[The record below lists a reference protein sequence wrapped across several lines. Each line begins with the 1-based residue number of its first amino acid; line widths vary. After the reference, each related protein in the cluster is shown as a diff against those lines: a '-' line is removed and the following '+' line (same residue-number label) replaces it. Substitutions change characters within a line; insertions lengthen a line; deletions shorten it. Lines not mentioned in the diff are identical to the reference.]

1 MRILLLLCLLILTAG
16 AAELPTVAM
25 SGEVTN
31 TTGDIKAAAEIKITH
46 DGEKISADLT
56 TAPPLTGTGRLTG
69 RCLDGWCDLS
79 GNLDGGLAIKFRG
92 VINAHSF
99 RGTYTV
105 TPAQGQIQYGHFDF
119 TGAASPTK

>member
-1 MRILLLLCLLILTAG
+1 MKIPLLFCLLIFTAV
-16 AAELPTVAM
+16 AAELPPIAM

-31 TTGDIKAAAEIKITH
+31 TTGDIKAAAQIKITR
-46 DGEKISADLT
+46 DEENLSVDLS
-56 TAPPLTGTGRLTG
+56 TAPPLTGTGKLTG

-92 VINAHSF
+92 VLNPHSF

-119 TGAASPTK
+119 TDSGSLSK

>member
-1 MRILLLLCLLILTAG
+1 MKMLLLFCLLTFSAVAG
-16 AAELPTVAM
+16 QQAVAM
-25 SGEVTN
+25 SGEVIN
-31 TTGDIKAAAEIKITH
+31 TTGDIKATAQIKIIR
-46 DGEKISADLT
+46 DGEKIAADLT

-69 RCLDGWCDLS
+69 HFLDGWCDLS

-92 VINAHSF
+92 ILNAHSF

-119 TGAASPTK
+119 ADGPSPAK